1 MLELDKCWSCLI
13 ITTNVEIVVMWHK
26 NKIHMPNTWDSFV
39 LCVPSLKNIIY
50 FVSSLKVVIIGF
62 YSVWRKCKKNRVS
75 QIGFLVLCFKPKTG
89 VCKGGSVL
97 NKLNKLNHINLVL
110 CSLSFAFLSHQI
122 IDCLFL
128 EKHHFLVGFLTI
140 LYVEL
145 MGLDLLVDT
154 SFSYYHTKLSL
165 FSSWKNVSLIYN
177 HPQLYFNFFVEK
189 IRKRLSLPPPM
200 TLASF

>member
-13 ITTNVEIVVMWHK
+13 ITTNVQWNQSRMSLV
-26 NKIHMPNTWDSFV
+26 SY
-39 LCVPSLKNIIY
+39 LVPK
-50 FVSSLKVVIIGF
+50 
-62 YSVWRKCKKNRVS
+62 WR
-75 QIGFLVLCFKPKTG
+75 L
-89 VCKGGSVL
+89 
-97 NKLNKLNHINLVL
+97 
-110 CSLSFAFLSHQI
+110 LS
-122 IDCLFL
+122 FL

-165 FSSWKNVSLIYN
+165 FSSWKNVSLMYN